1 MQIMDLGIS
10 SLGHIIDI
18 ARTAT
23 LNDLKDLLFDATEQC
38 LNFVENNNIKIV
50 ELVIEPPQVFNDEYR
65 QKFIDL
71 VNSYSIK
78 KQVHGPYIDLSLCSH
93 NTNISNASVESYI
106 DVIKICYQIDV
117 NLLTIHPG
125 LANFMLTS
133 IRELNKDQLKKA
145 IHKLLDFTNNRH
157 FLICLENMPQ
167 KAHIMTDN
175 TNIDEIYKSI
185 AREDLNLTF
194 DTSHFYTCDGNV
206 RDLWEKYHQIIKN
219 VHLVDNFS
227 KASDTHPPIGSGKI
241 DFKDFFEVI
250 RTYNYK
256 GPMIIELSSANS
268 LNQSINY
275 INKFL

>member
-1 MQIMDLGIS
+1 MELGIS

-23 LNDLKDLLFDATEQC
+23 LYDLNELLLNATEQC
-38 LNFVENNNIKIV
+38 LNFAEKNGIKIV
-50 ELVIEPPQVFNDEYR
+50 ELVIEPPQVFNDDYKH
-65 QKFIDL
+65 KFINL

-93 NTNISNASVESYI
+93 NTRISKASIESNIEI
-106 DVIKICYQIDV
+106 IKICYQIDV

-133 IRELNKDQLKKA
+133 IRELNKDQLKKS
-145 IHKLLDFTNNRH
+145 IHKLLDFTSNQQ

-167 KAHIMTDN
+167 KAYIMTN
-175 TNIDEIYKSI
+175 NLNIDEIYTSI
-185 AREDLNLTF
+185 ARDDLNLTF

-206 RDLWEKYHQIIKN
+206 KNLWEKYHQIIKN
-219 VHLVDNFS
+219 IHLVDNFS
-227 KASDTHPPIGSGKI
+227 KNSDTHPPIGSGKI
-241 DFKDFFEVI
+241 DFKEIFEVL
-250 RTYNYK
+250 RNYNYK
-256 GPMIIELSSANS
+256 GPMIVELSSANS
-268 LNQSINY
+268 LIQSIKY